1 MLAKTALG
9 SFPWETVRRQSAT
22 DFDVTGISHRVIT
35 PNGDTRNDVL
45 IIRFDNP
52 RDSRVRGRI
61 FDLIGAYVA
70 DMEQKQNPH
79 RIEWDGKAGG
89 KPVKSGVYIFVLESE
104 SRRFKGAV
112 VVIR

>member
-9 SFPWETVRRQSAT
+9 SFPWETVHRQSAT
-22 DFDVTGISHRVIT
+22 NFDVTGVSHRVIT
-35 PNGDTRNDVL
+35 PNGDARNDVL

-52 RDSRVRGRI
+52 RDSGVSGRI
-61 FDLIGAYVA
+61 FDLLGGYVA
-70 DMEQKQNPH
+70 DMEQKRSPH
-79 RIEWDGKAGG
+79 RVEWNGKAGG
-89 KPVKSGVYIFVLESE
+89 KPVKSGVYVFVLESE